1 MQCRPRSPSQTS
13 LIPVILILM
22 STSGPERQWTFFTNH
37 GHVLVF
43 LATNPDARV
52 RDIAARI
59 GITERATQAILS
71 DLTRAG
77 YVTATK
83 VGRRNT
89 YRVHADRAFRHPI
102 EADHEIGE
110 LLEVFLTDRQ

>member
-1 MQCRPRSPSQTS
+1 
-13 LIPVILILM
+13 M
-22 STSGPERQWTFFTNH
+22 STSGSERQWTIFTNH

-52 RDIAARI
+52 RDIAAKI

-77 YVTATK
+77 YVTATR
-83 VGRRNT
+83 VGRRNS
-89 YRVHADRAFRHPI
+89 YRVDADRAIRHPI
-102 EADHEIGE
+102 ESDHAIGE
-110 LLEVFLTDRQ
+110 MLEVFLTDRE